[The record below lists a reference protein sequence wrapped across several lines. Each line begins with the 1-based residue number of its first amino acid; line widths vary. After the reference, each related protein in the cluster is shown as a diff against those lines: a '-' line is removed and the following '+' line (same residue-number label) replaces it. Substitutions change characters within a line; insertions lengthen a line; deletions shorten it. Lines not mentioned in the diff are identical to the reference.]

1 MILDK
6 IFDFFLINNLSLSTV
21 ESVTGG
27 KLSNSIIKK
36 AGASKFFKG
45 SLVTYSI
52 ESKINILQ
60 IDKDLIYK
68 FSPVSKEISYEMV
81 KSGKKILN
89 TDYCI
94 STTGNAGPSTNDDK
108 ISKVGQIF
116 ISIATPQKIITE
128 ELSLNGSREEIIE
141 IIVEKSHKLLLENLI
156 VINLSIL

>member
-6 IFDFFLINNLSLSTV
+6 IFDFFLINNFSLSTV

-94 STTGNAGPSTNDDK
+94 STTGNAGPSTNDHF
-108 ISKVGQIF
+108 SKVGQIF

-128 ELSLNGSREEIIE
+128 QLSLDGSREEIIE

-156 VINLSIL
+156 K

>member
-6 IFDFFLINNLSLSTV
+6 IFDFFLINNFSLSTV

-94 STTGNAGPSTNDDK
+94 STTGNAGPSTNDDFSK
-108 ISKVGQIF
+108 IGQIF

-128 ELSLNGSREEIIE
+128 QL
-141 IIVEKSHKLLLENLI
+141 
-156 VINLSIL
+156 

>member
-6 IFDFFLINNLSLSTV
+6 IFDFFLINNFSLSTV

-60 IDKDLIYK
+60 INEDLIYK

-94 STTGNAGPSTNDDK
+94 STTGNAGPSTNDDF
-108 ISKVGQIF
+108 SKVGQIF

-128 ELSLNGSREEIIE
+128 ELSLTGSREEIIE
-141 IIVEKSHKLLLENLI
+141 IVVEKSHKLLLKNLI
-156 VINLSIL
+156 E

>member
-6 IFDFFLINNLSLSTV
+6 IFDFFLINNFTLSTV

-60 IDKDLIYK
+60 INEDLIHK

-94 STTGNAGPSTNDDK
+94 STTGNAGTSTNDDF
-108 ISKVGQIF
+108 SKVGQIF

-128 ELSLNGSREEIIE
+128 ELSLTGSREEIIE
-141 IIVEKSHKLLLENLI
+141 IVVEKSHKLLLKNLI
-156 VINLSIL
+156 E

>member
-81 KSGKKILN
+81 KSAKKILN

-94 STTGNAGPSTNDDK
+94 STTGNAGPSTNDDF
-108 ISKVGQIF
+108 SKVGQIF

-128 ELSLNGSREEIIE
+128 QLSLNGSREEIIE

-156 VINLSIL
+156 K

>member
-94 STTGNAGPSTNDDK
+94 STTGNAGPSTNDDF
-108 ISKVGQIF
+108 SKVGQIF

-128 ELSLNGSREEIIE
+128 ELSLTGSREEIIE
-141 IIVEKSHKLLLENLI
+141 IVVEKSHKLLLKNLI
-156 VINLSIL
+156 E

>member
-6 IFDFFLINNLSLSTV
+6 IFDFFLINNVSLSTV

-27 KLSNSIIKK
+27 KLSSTIIKK
-36 AGASKFFKG
+36 SGASNFFKG

-60 IDKDLIYK
+60 INKDLLYN
-68 FSPVSKEISYEMV
+68 FSPVSKEISREMV

-94 STTGNAGPSTNDDK
+94 STTGNAGPSTNDNY
-108 ISKVGQIF
+108 SKVGQIF
-116 ISIATPQKIITE
+116 ISIATPKKLITE
-128 ELSLNGSREEIIE
+128 ELYLTGPREEIIE
-141 IIVEKSHKLLLENLI
+141 IIVEKSLKLLLKNL
-156 VINLSIL
+156 VK

>member
-94 STTGNAGPSTNDDK
+94 STTGNAGPSTNDDF
-108 ISKVGQIF
+108 SKVGQIF

-128 ELSLNGSREEIIE
+128 QLSLKGSREEIIE
-141 IIVEKSHKLLLENLI
+141 VIVEKSHKLLLENLI
-156 VINLSIL
+156 K

>member
-1 MILDK
+1 M
-6 IFDFFLINNLSLSTV
+6 INNLSLSTV

-94 STTGNAGPSTNDDK
+94 STTGNAGPSTNDDF
-108 ISKVGQIF
+108 SKVGQIF

-128 ELSLNGSREEIIE
+128 QLSLNGSREEIIE

-156 VINLSIL
+156 K

>member
-6 IFDFFLINNLSLSTV
+6 IFDFFLINNLSLSAV

-81 KSGKKILN
+81 KSCKKILN

-94 STTGNAGPSTNDDK
+94 STTGNAGPSTNDHF
-108 ISKVGQIF
+108 SKVGQIF
-116 ISIATPQKIITE
+116 ISIATPQKIITKQ
-128 ELSLNGSREEIIE
+128 LSLNGSREEIIE

-156 VINLSIL
+156 K

>member
-94 STTGNAGPSTNDDK
+94 STTGNAGPSTNDDF
-108 ISKVGQIF
+108 SKVGQIF
-116 ISIATPQKIITE
+116 ISIATPHKIITE
-128 ELSLNGSREEIIE
+128 QLSLNGSREEIIE

-156 VINLSIL
+156 K

>member
-6 IFDFFLINNLSLSTV
+6 IFDFFLINNLSLSAV

-94 STTGNAGPSTNDDK
+94 STTGNAGPSTNDDF
-108 ISKVGQIF
+108 SKVGQIF
-116 ISIATPQKIITE
+116 ISIATPKKIITE
-128 ELSLNGSREEIIE
+128 QLSLYGSREEIIE

-156 VINLSIL
+156 K

>member
-27 KLSNSIIKK
+27 KLSNSLIKK

-94 STTGNAGPSTNDDK
+94 STTGNAGPSTNDDF
-108 ISKVGQIF
+108 SKVGQIF

-128 ELSLNGSREEIIE
+128 QLSLNGSREEIIE

-156 VINLSIL
+156 K

>member
-60 IDKDLIYK
+60 INEDLIHK

-94 STTGNAGPSTNDDK
+94 STTGNAGPSTNDDF
-108 ISKVGQIF
+108 SKVGQIF

-128 ELSLNGSREEIIE
+128 ELSLTGSREEIIE
-141 IIVEKSHKLLLENLI
+141 IVVEKTHKLLLKNLI
-156 VINLSIL
+156 E

>member
-68 FSPVSKEISYEMV
+68 YSPVSKEISYEMV

-94 STTGNAGPSTNDDK
+94 STTGNAGPSTNDDF
-108 ISKVGQIF
+108 SKVGQIF

-128 ELSLNGSREEIIE
+128 QLSLSGSREEIIE

-156 VINLSIL
+156 K

>member
-94 STTGNAGPSTNDDK
+94 STTGNAGPSTNDDF
-108 ISKVGQIF
+108 SKVGQIF

-128 ELSLNGSREEIIE
+128 QLSLNGSREEIIE
-141 IIVEKSHKLLLENLI
+141 IIVEKSHKFLLENLI
-156 VINLSIL
+156 K

>member
-6 IFDFFLINNLSLSTV
+6 IFYFFLINNLSLSTV

-94 STTGNAGPSTNDDK
+94 STTGNAGPSTNDHF
-108 ISKVGQIF
+108 SKVGQIF

-128 ELSLNGSREEIIE
+128 QLSLNGSREEIIE

-156 VINLSIL
+156 K

>member
-1 MILDK
+1 MATIKSTDDTYKQLIEENK
-6 IFDFFLINNLSLSTV
+6 IIIFDFFLINNFSLSTV

-68 FSPVSKEISYEMV
+68 FP
-81 KSGKKILN
+81 G
-89 TDYCI
+89 
-94 STTGNAGPSTNDDK
+94 
-108 ISKVGQIF
+108 
-116 ISIATPQKIITE
+116 
-128 ELSLNGSREEIIE
+128 
-141 IIVEKSHKLLLENLI
+141 
-156 VINLSIL
+156 

>member
-27 KLSNSIIKK
+27 KLSNSIIKR

-94 STTGNAGPSTNDDK
+94 STTGNAGPSTNDDF
-108 ISKVGQIF
+108 SKVGQIF

-128 ELSLNGSREEIIE
+128 QLSLNGSREEIIE

-156 VINLSIL
+156 K

>member
-6 IFDFFLINNLSLSTV
+6 IFDFFLINNFSLSTV

-27 KLSNSIIKK
+27 KLSSTIIKK
-36 AGASKFFKG
+36 SGASNFFKG

-60 IDKDLIYK
+60 INKDLLYN
-68 FSPVSKEISYEMV
+68 FSPVSKEISREMV

-94 STTGNAGPSTNDDK
+94 STTGNAGPSTNDSY
-108 ISKVGQIF
+108 SKVGQIF
-116 ISIATPQKIITE
+116 ISIATPKKITTD
-128 ELSLNGSREEIIE
+128 ELSLTGSREEIIE
-141 IIVEKSHKLLLENLI
+141 IVVEKSLKLLLENL
-156 VINLSIL
+156 V

>member
-94 STTGNAGPSTNDDK
+94 STTGNAGPSTNDDF
-108 ISKVGQIF
+108 SKVGQIF

-128 ELSLNGSREEIIE
+128 QLSLNGSREEIIE

-156 VINLSIL
+156 K

>member
-1 MILDK
+1 MI
-6 IFDFFLINNLSLSTV
+6 FLINNLSLSTV

-94 STTGNAGPSTNDDK
+94 STTGNAGPSTNDDF
-108 ISKVGQIF
+108 SKVGQIF

-128 ELSLNGSREEIIE
+128 QLSLNGSREEIIE

-156 VINLSIL
+156 K

>member
-60 IDKDLIYK
+60 IDKDLIHK

-94 STTGNAGPSTNDDK
+94 STTGNAGPSTNDDF
-108 ISKVGQIF
+108 SKVGQIF

-128 ELSLNGSREEIIE
+128 QLSLNGSREEIIE

-156 VINLSIL
+156 K